1 MGACVCSVQVKESAA
16 GAVVAVKKIYEDEL
30 LDFELE
36 QARQKDAVKLPSIDL
51 VPELDGE
58 TGIQV
63 AAQILQAML
72 TSSPE
77 ISQVEVSLSSP
88 SGNDEPAPKRQRLKG
103 GEVCTPCKSA

>member
-1 MGACVCSVQVKESAA
+1 MQVKESAA
-16 GAVVAVKKIYEDEL
+16 GAVVAVKKVYEDDL

-36 QARQKDAVKLPSIDL
+36 QARQRNAVQLPSIDL

-77 ISQVEVSLSSP
+77 THQAEAFLSSP
-88 SGNDEPAPKRQRLKG
+88 SGNDEPASKRQRIKG
-103 GEVCTPCKSA
+103 GEVCTPFESP